1 MNEAFPEADS
11 KPSGSIRT
19 DSTGKRSG
27 AVILGGE
34 EEVLILEGSWE

>member
-1 MNEAFPEADS
+1 MNEDFSEADS
-11 KPSGSIRT
+11 KPSGSTRT